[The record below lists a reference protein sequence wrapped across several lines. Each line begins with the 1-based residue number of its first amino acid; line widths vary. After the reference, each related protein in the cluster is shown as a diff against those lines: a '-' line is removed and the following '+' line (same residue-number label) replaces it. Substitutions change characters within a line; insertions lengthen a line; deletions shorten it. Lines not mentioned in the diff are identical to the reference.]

1 MPALTVNLTSEEHD
15 LLIKKAGK
23 HDIEQI
29 VKIALDQFFQTRRFI
44 EENTP
49 ALDLSGRGKA
59 IAALEADRID
69 LNRPQPP
76 NRHERRIDNSHPVYE
91 TDADYEKAMA
101 AYQWRLDRYNAEKS
115 AFEAKK
121 RNGTINAFGGV
132 SCVL

>member
-1 MPALTVNLTSEEHD
+1 MPVLSIELTDEEHA
-15 LLIKKAGK
+15 LLLKKSGK

-29 VKIALDQFFQTRRFI
+29 IRIALDQFFQTRRFI
-44 EENTP
+44 EENTH

-76 NRHERRIDNSHPVYE
+76 NRHERRIDNSRPIYE

-101 AYQWRLDRYNAEKS
+101 AYQWRLDRYSAEKS

-121 RNGTINAFGGV
+121 RNGTINEWGGIT
-132 SCVL
+132 CTL

>member
-1 MPALTVNLTSEEHD
+1 MPQLIINLTSEERA
-15 LLIKKAGK
+15 LLLKKAGK

-29 VKIALDQFFQTRRFI
+29 IRIALDQFFQTRRFI
-44 EENTP
+44 EENTH

-101 AYQWRLDRYNAEKS
+101 AYRWRLDLYESEK
-115 AFEAKK
+115 ATFEAKK

>member
-1 MPALTVNLTSEEHD
+1 MPQLIINLTDEEHAP
-15 LLIKKAGK
+15 LLKKAGS
-23 HDIEQI
+23 HDLEKITR
-29 VKIALDQFFQTRRFI
+29 IALDKFFQTRRFI

-76 NRHERRIDNSHPVYE
+76 DRNERRSDNNRLRYE
-91 TDADYEKAMA
+91 TAEDFEKAMA
-101 AYQWRLDRYNAEKS
+101 SYRWRLDLYTSEK
-115 AFEAKK
+115 ATFEAKK